1 MVKRLFTPSALITIA
16 VALSACGEAGEKP
29 TSSQIAAKVNRN
41 EISVHQV
48 NHAIAHRRDFAPE
61 QARQTAGEAL
71 ERIIDQELLMQKALD
86 AKQDRDPQV
95 MQAIEGAKRQILA
108 QAYIDKV
115 AIAASADS
123 HSQENIEKF
132 YKDNPALFERRRIYR
147 IHELVVVAP
156 QEKLHGLK
164 AEATKAK
171 DLNSVMA
178 WLKSQELPYT
188 LTTSTRPAEQVPLVI
203 LPQMYEMKDGQIAV
217 LPTSRGASVVQL
229 MGAEEAPV
237 NEQQATPI
245 IKQFLVSRKR
255 LEVAQDEIRK
265 LREQAKIEY
274 VGEFASAHTV
284 ALPQPTPSSATPS
297 GGADDDGGYI
307 KRGLAGLK

>member
-1 MVKRLFTPSALITIA
+1 MVKRLFTVAALIAIA
-16 VALSACGEAGEKP
+16 VVLSACGKADEKT

-48 NHAIAHRRDFAPE
+48 NYAIAHDRDIAPE
-61 QARQTAGEAL
+61 KARQAAGEAL
-71 ERIIDQELLMQKALD
+71 ERVIDQELLVQKALE

-95 MQAIEGAKRQILA
+95 MQAIESAKRQILA

-115 AIAASADS
+115 AIAASTD
-123 HSQENIEKF
+123 SQEGITKF
-132 YKDNPALFERRRIYR
+132 YKANPALFERRRIYR
-147 IHELVVVAP
+147 VHEVAVVAP

-164 AEATKAK
+164 AEAAKAK

-178 WLKSQELPYT
+178 WLKSQQLPYT
-188 LTTSTRPAEQVPLVI
+188 HTTSSRPAEQVPLVI

-217 LPTSRGASVVQL
+217 LTSSDSATVVQL
-229 MGAEEAPV
+229 MGAEEAPMS
-237 NEQQATPI
+237 EQQATPI
-245 IKQFLVSRKR
+245 IKQFLAGRKR
-255 LEVAQDEIRK
+255 LEVAQDQIRK

-284 ALPQPTPSSATPS
+284 SLPQATPSSAAPS
-297 GGADDDGGYI
+297 GIADDDGGYI

>member
-1 MVKRLFTPSALITIA
+1 MVKRLFTSSALIAIA
-16 VALSACGEAGEKP
+16 VALSACGKADEKT

-48 NHAIAHRRDFAPE
+48 NHVVAHRRDIAPE
-61 QARQTAGEAL
+61 QAKQAAGEAL
-71 ERIIDQELLMQKALD
+71 ERIIDQELLVQKALE

-95 MQAIEGAKRQILA
+95 MQAIETAKKQILA

-115 AIAASADS
+115 AIAASTD
-123 HSQENIEKF
+123 SQENIEKF

-147 IHELVVVAP
+147 IQELAVVAP
-156 QEKLHGLK
+156 QEKLQGLK
-164 AEATKAK
+164 AEAAKAK

-178 WLKSQELPYT
+178 WLKYQQLPYT
-188 LTTSTRPAEQVPLVI
+188 LTTSTRAAEQVPLFI
-203 LPQMYEMKDGQIAV
+203 LSRLYEMKDGQIAV
-217 LPTSRGASVVQL
+217 LPTSRGAQVVQL
-229 MGAEEAPV
+229 MGAEEAPM

-245 IKQFLVSRKR
+245 IKQFLASRKR

-274 VGEFASAHTV
+274 VGEFASAH
-284 ALPQPTPSSATPS
+284 AAPLPQPTPSSAAPS
-297 GGADDDGGYI
+297 GSADDDGGYI

>member
-1 MVKRLFTPSALITIA
+1 MVKRLFTSSALIAIA
-16 VALSACGEAGEKP
+16 FALSACGKADEKT

-48 NHAIAHRRDFAPE
+48 NHAIAQRRDIGAE
-61 QARQTAGEAL
+61 QAKQAAGEAL
-71 ERIIDQELLMQKALD
+71 ERVIDQELLVQKALE

-95 MQAIEGAKRQILA
+95 MQAIESAKRQILA

-115 AIAASADS
+115 AIAASTD
-123 HSQENIEKF
+123 SQENIEKF
-132 YKDNPALFERRRIYR
+132 YKDNPALFARRRIYHV
-147 IHELVVVAP
+147 HELVVVAP

-164 AEATKAK
+164 AEAAKAK

-188 LTTSTRPAEQVPLVI
+188 RTTSTRPAEQVPLVI
-203 LPQMYEMKDGQIAV
+203 LPQMYEMKDGQITV
-217 LPTSRGASVVQL
+217 LPTSGGATVVQL
-229 MGAEEAPV
+229 MVAEEAPMS
-237 NEQQATPI
+237 EQQARPI
-245 IKQFLVSRKR
+245 ITRFLASRKR
-255 LEVAQDEIRK
+255 LEIAQDQIRK

-284 ALPQPTPSSATPS
+284 ALPQPAPSSAVPS
-297 GGADDDGGYI
+297 AGADDDGGYI

>member
-1 MVKRLFTPSALITIA
+1 MVKRLFTPLTLIAIA
-16 VALSACGEAGEKP
+16 VALSACGKADEKA

-48 NHAIAHRRDFAPE
+48 NHAIAHDRDIAPE
-61 QARQTAGEAL
+61 KAKQAAGEAL
-71 ERIIDQELLMQKALD
+71 ERVIDQELLVQKALE

-95 MQAIEGAKRQILA
+95 MQAIENAKRQILA

-115 AIAASADS
+115 AIAASTD
-123 HSQENIEKF
+123 SQESIAKF
-132 YKDNPALFERRRIYR
+132 YKANPALFERRRIYR
-147 IHELVVVAP
+147 VHEVAVAAP

-164 AEATKAK
+164 AEAAKAK

-178 WLKSQELPYT
+178 WLKSQQLPYT
-188 LTTSTRPAEQVPLVI
+188 LTTSSRPAEQVPLAI

-217 LPTSRGASVVQL
+217 LTSSNSATVMQL
-229 MGAEEAPV
+229 MGAEEAPM

-245 IKQFLVSRKR
+245 IKQFLAGRKR
-255 LEVAQDEIRK
+255 LEVAQDQIRK
-265 LREQAKIEY
+265 LRQQAKIEY

-284 ALPQPTPSSATPS
+284 SLPKATPSSAAPS
-297 GGADDDGGYI
+297 GIAEDDGGYI

>member
-1 MVKRLFTPSALITIA
+1 MAKRLFTTSALIAIA
-16 VALSACGEAGEKP
+16 TALSACGEKT

-48 NHAIAHRRDFAPE
+48 NLAIAHRRDIAPE
-61 QARQTAGEAL
+61 QPKQAAGEAL
-71 ERIIDQELLMQKALD
+71 ERVIDQELLVQKALE

-95 MQAIEGAKRQILA
+95 MQAIEAAKRQILA

-115 AIAASADS
+115 AIAASTDS
-123 HSQENIEKF
+123 RENIEKF

-147 IHELVVVAP
+147 VQELAVVAP
-156 QEKLHGLK
+156 QEKLQGLK
-164 AEATKAK
+164 IEAAKAK
-171 DLNSVMA
+171 DLNGVMA
-178 WLKSQELPYT
+178 WLKSQQLPYT
-188 LTTSTRPAEQVPLVI
+188 LSTSTRPAEQVPLVI
-203 LPQMYEMKDGQIAV
+203 LPRMSEMKDGQIAV
-217 LPTSRGASVVQL
+217 FPVSRGASVVQL
-229 MGAEEAPV
+229 MGTEEAPM

-245 IKQFLVSRKR
+245 IKQFLASRKR

-274 VGEFASAHTV
+274 VGEFGSAHT
-284 ALPQPTPSSATPS
+284 ASLHQPTPSSAAQS
-297 GGADDDGGYI
+297 SGADDDGGYI

>member
-1 MVKRLFTPSALITIA
+1 MVKRLTTAALITIA
-16 VALSACGEAGEKP
+16 VALSACGKADEKT
-29 TSSQIAAKVNRN
+29 TSSQVAAKVNRN

-48 NHAIAHRRDFAPE
+48 NSAIVHDRDIAPE
-61 QARQTAGEAL
+61 KAKQAAGEAL
-71 ERIIDQELLMQKALD
+71 ERVIDQELLVQKALE

-95 MQAIEGAKRQILA
+95 MQAIESAKRQILA

-115 AIAASADS
+115 AIAASTD
-123 HSQENIEKF
+123 SQESIEKF
-132 YKDNPALFERRRIYR
+132 YKANPALFERRRIYR
-147 IHELVVVAP
+147 VHELAVVAP

-164 AEATKAK
+164 AEAAKAK

-178 WLKSQELPYT
+178 WLKSQQLPYT

-203 LPQMYEMKDGQIAV
+203 LPQMYEMKDGQITV
-217 LPTSRGASVVQL
+217 LPSSGGVTVVQL
-229 MGAEEAPV
+229 LGAEEAPM
-237 NEQQATPI
+237 NEQQAAPI
-245 IKQFLVSRKR
+245 IKQFLAGRKR
-255 LEVAQDEIRK
+255 LEVAQDQIRK

-284 ALPQPTPSSATPS
+284 ALPQPTPLSAAPS